1 MSSEELAAASQAQ
14 NALDDLELTLALNLH
29 NGIDYGYVSKN
40 IMHNGLLI
48 TWAEQKSTTLS
59 SVSF

>member
-1 MSSEELAAASQAQ
+1 MFSGELAAASQAQ

-48 TWAEQKSTTLS
+48 TWAEQK
-59 SVSF
+59 